1 MTPDAPTNTEGPA
14 GTYGCACVHHD
25 RWMCY
30 ELRYGH
36 RARELNEHCECLCHE
51 WDDEEDDTP

>member
-1 MTPDAPTNTEGPA
+1 MTEPTNTEGPA
-14 GTYGCACVHHD
+14 GTYGCACPHPD

-36 RARELNEHCECLCHE
+36 RGHELNEHCECLCHE
-51 WDDEEDDTP
+51 WDEDEDGQP